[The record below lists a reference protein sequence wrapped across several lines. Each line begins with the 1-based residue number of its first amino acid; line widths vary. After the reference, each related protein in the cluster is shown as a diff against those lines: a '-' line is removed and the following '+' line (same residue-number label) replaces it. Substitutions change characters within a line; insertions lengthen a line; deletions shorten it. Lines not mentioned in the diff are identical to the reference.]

1 MVINGTFFQVPFLKD
16 STYNNWSN
24 KMKVVLRA
32 HDVWKIV
39 EKGYN
44 ESQNGDLLTQ
54 AQSHILKDS
63 RKRDEKAIFLV

>member
-1 MVINGTFFQVPFLKD
+1 
-16 STYNNWSN
+16 
-24 KMKVVLRA
+24 MKVVLRA

>member
-1 MVINGTFFQVPFLKD
+1 
-16 STYNNWSN
+16 
-24 KMKVVLRA
+24 MKVVLRA

-44 ESQNGDLLTQ
+44 ESQNGDSLTQ
-54 AQSHILKDS
+54 AQSHVLKDS